1 MRHTGNAMALTNA
14 PQPQTARVRLGARGI
29 TRRFGQLIAND
40 SVDFS
45 AISGTIHAIVGGNG
59 AGKSTLM
66 RILQGMDRPNEG
78 TVIVN
83 DAPAVLSG
91 PAEAFRLGIGM
102 VHQEFM
108 LVPGLT
114 LLENLVLAREPVK
127 GFGLIDRDR
136 ALAAARTLEKQAG
149 VTLDWDMVVDDAPVH
164 VRQIVEILRLLYRG
178 ADVLIL
184 DEPTAVLAPS
194 QIRELMALLRRLRD
208 DGRTILFISHK
219 LDEVIAISDDITVMR
234 MGRVIRSLKAAET
247 SKSQLAE
254 LMIGEILHG
263 TKARP
268 GQAGE
273 TVLAIQN
280 VSVDD
285 GRGILKLK
293 NADLTVRRGEIVA
306 IAGVAGNG
314 QDELIGAV
322 TGLMSVKSGRLTLAG
337 KDITDLPLPARRTQ
351 GLAYLSPDRAA
362 EGLCLEASIA
372 ENAIAGHH
380 RQKNFVSA
388 GILKLGAISAHA
400 EHLLDRYSVKRTSS
414 TLATSSLSGGNQQRV
429 AIARELDGNPDL
441 LIACQPTRGVDI
453 RGIAFIHQCLLDYR
467 DRGGAVLLVSE
478 ELDEILTLADRIIVL
493 YNGELRGELRRGDAD
508 IELIGRMMLGE
519 AA

>member
-1 MRHTGNAMALTNA
+1 MAPTNEL
-14 PQPQTARVRLGARGI
+14 PQPQRVRLGARGV
-29 TRRFGQLIAND
+29 TRRFGPLTAND
-40 SVDFS
+40 HVDFS
-45 AISGTIHAIVGGNG
+45 ATAGTIHAIVGGNG

-66 RILQGMDRPNEG
+66 RILQGMDRPDEG
-78 TVIVN
+78 TVVV
-83 DAPAVLSG
+83 DDQPVSLSG

-114 LLENLVLAREPVK
+114 LLENLVLAREPINGIGV
-127 GFGLIDRDR
+127 IDRAR
-136 ALAAARTLEKQAG
+136 ALAAAHALEKEAG
-149 VTLDWDMVVDDAPVH
+149 VTVDWDLPVDAAPVH

-194 QIRELMALLRRLRD
+194 QIRELMVLLRRLRD
-208 DGRTILFISHK
+208 EGRTILFISHK
-219 LDEVIAISDDITVMR
+219 LDEVMAVSDDITVMR
-234 MGRVIRSLKAAET
+234 MGKAVRSLKASDT
-247 SKSQLAE
+247 SKAQLAE
-254 LMIGEILHG
+254 LMIGEILHE
-263 TKARP
+263 TKARSGQP
-268 GQAGE
+268 GAV
-273 TVLAIQN
+273 VLSADQ

-285 GRGILKLK
+285 GRGISRLGDVSLG
-293 NADLTVRRGEIVA
+293 VRAGEIVA

-314 QDELIGAV
+314 QDELIGAI
-322 TGLMSVKSGRLTLAG
+322 TGLMAAKSGKLTLAG
-337 KDITDLPLPARRTQ
+337 RDITALPLSARRAI

-372 ENAIAGHH
+372 ENAVAGHH
-380 RQKNFVSA
+380 RRKNFFSA
-388 GILKLGAISAHA
+388 GILKLGVIGAHA
-400 EHLLDRYSVKRTSS
+400 EQLLDRYSVKRTSS
-414 TLATSSLSGGNQQRV
+414 NLAASSLSGGNQQRV
-429 AIARELDGNPDL
+429 AIARELDGDPDL

-478 ELDEILTLADRIIVL
+478 ELDEILTLADRILVI
-493 YNGELRGELRRGDAD
+493 YNGELRGELSRGGDV
-508 IELIGRMMLGE
+508 ETIGRMMLGE

>member
-1 MRHTGNAMALTNA
+1 MNTVSNPTA
-14 PQPQTARVRLGARGI
+14 ARVRLGAHGV
-29 TRRFGQLIAND
+29 TRRFGTLIAND
-40 SVDFS
+40 TVDFS
-45 AISGTIHAIVGGNG
+45 ALAGTIHAIVGGNG

-66 RILQGMDRPNEG
+66 RILQGMDRPDAG

-83 DAPAVLSG
+83 DQPATLNG
-91 PAEAFRLGIGM
+91 PADAFDKGIGM

-127 GFGLIDRDR
+127 GLGLIDRDKALGAAR
-136 ALAAARTLEKQAG
+136 ALEKEAG
-149 VTLDWDMVVDDAPVH
+149 VTLDWDMLVDDAPVH

-194 QIRELMALLRRLRD
+194 QIRELIALLKRLRD

-219 LDEVIAISDDITVMR
+219 LDEVMGVSDDITVIR
-234 MGRVIRSLKAAET
+234 AGRVIRSMKTSETTKAE
-247 SKSQLAE
+247 LAE
-254 LMIGEILHG
+254 LMIGEILHE
-263 TKARP
+263 TSARP
-268 GQAGE
+268 GQQGKS
-273 TVLAIQN
+273 VLVAEN
-280 VSVDD
+280 LSADD
-285 GRGILKLK
+285 SRGVAKLK
-293 NADLTVRRGEIVA
+293 SANFTVHAGEIVA
-306 IAGVAGNG
+306 IAGVSGNG

-322 TGLMSVKSGRLTLAG
+322 TGLIAARGGSVSLSGN
-337 KDITDLPLPARRTQ
+337 DISKLPLPARRAR

-372 ENAIAGHH
+372 ENAIVGHH
-380 RQKNFVSA
+380 RRSAFVSA
-388 GILKLGAISAHA
+388 GILKLGQIAAHA
-400 EHLLDRYSVKRTSS
+400 EKLLDAYSVKRASS
-414 TLATSSLSGGNQQRV
+414 DLPISSLSGGNQQRV
-429 AIARELDGNPDL
+429 AIARELDGNPDIL
-441 LIACQPTRGVDI
+441 VACQPTRGVDI
-453 RGIAFIHQCLLDYR
+453 RGIAFIHQCLLEYR

-478 ELDEILTLADRIIVL
+478 ELNEIITLADRIIVL
-493 YNGELRGELRRGDAD
+493 YNGELRGELHRGDGD